1 MASGFVALFLTI
13 ASGPVAAIAAAL
25 LLVGLGIGM
34 CWTHI
39 GAVILSSGRADEG
52 TVTASMIPTTQLFA
66 VALGSALSGI
76 IANQAGLARDAS
88 PATAALAG
96 AWLFG
101 GFTVVPLTAAAIAWR
116 LRPARP
122 RRS

>member
-1 MASGFVALFLTI
+1 MSASPNEPATWLGSVGVQPGSTDRND
-13 ASGPVAAIAAAL
+13 SG
-25 LLVGLGIGM
+25 
-34 CWTHI
+34 
-39 GAVILSSGRADEG
+39 S
-52 TVTASMIPTTQLFA
+52 ASMIPTTQLFA

-101 GFTVVPLTAAAIAWR
+101 GFTVVPLTAAAIASR

-122 RRS
+122 RRP